1 MTCKLP
7 ICSDKLDAMIGVFL
21 TDLAT
26 IYRKSYVSDGG
37 GGQVDS
43 YTSVG
48 TYPCSLE
55 KYPVQAREY
64 ERAPGVLTIM
74 EWLFIF
80 QVSTVVQQTDRID
93 CRGRHFEVTG
103 QGLGTHSI
111 SNEVLCKEII

>member
-7 ICSDKLDAMIGVFL
+7 ICSDKLDAMVGVFL
-21 TDLAT
+21 SDEAT
-26 IYRKSYVSDGG
+26 INRKSYVSDGA

-43 YTSVG
+43 YAPVG

-55 KYPVQAREY
+55 KYPVQPRER
-64 ERAPGVLTIM
+64 ERAPGVQAYL
-74 EWLFIF
+74 EWMFIF
-80 QVSTVVQQTDRID
+80 QASTVVQQTDRID

-111 SNEVLCKEII
+111 ANEVLCKEII